1 MPNQPTCS
9 MNNAQG
15 AGPGQFDLSMFF
27 NDPNI
32 ERKPPAEMRFVSL
45 TVEPYEDGRRLHV
58 AAEVTPFE
66 KRPYFEFTLYD
77 AQGRE
82 VSAVSVIEP
91 ARWKID
97 FVMHIRAR
105 FANQDGP
112 YRLEARLYYPDT
124 PPADTRELTISLP
137 DES

>member
-9 MNNAQG
+9 MNNNEND
-15 AGPGQFDLSMFF
+15 PSQFDLSLFF

-32 ERKPPAEMRFVSL
+32 ERKAPEDMRFISVS
-45 TVEPYEDGRRLHV
+45 VEPYEDGRRLRV

-77 AQGRE
+77 GQGRE
-82 VSAVSVIEP
+82 VSAVSVVEP

-105 FANQDGP
+105 FADQSGP
-112 YRLEARLYYPDT
+112 YRLFARLYYPEMPDSDT
-124 PPADTRELTISLP
+124 HELTVEVPEQS
-137 DES
+137 

>member
-1 MPNQPTCS
+1 

-15 AGPGQFDLSMFF
+15 ANPGQFDLSMFF
-27 NDPNI
+27 NDPDI
-32 ERKPPAEMRFVSL
+32 ERKEPADMRFVEL
-45 TVEPYEDGRRLHV
+45 TVQPYEDGRRLHV
-58 AAEVTPFE
+58 QAEVTPFV

-91 ARWKID
+91 ARWKLD

-105 FANQDGP
+105 FPDQQPP
-112 YRLEARLYYPDT
+112 YHLMARLYYPEQ
-124 PPADTRELTISLP
+124 PPVDTRELTVPLSA
-137 DES
+137 DA